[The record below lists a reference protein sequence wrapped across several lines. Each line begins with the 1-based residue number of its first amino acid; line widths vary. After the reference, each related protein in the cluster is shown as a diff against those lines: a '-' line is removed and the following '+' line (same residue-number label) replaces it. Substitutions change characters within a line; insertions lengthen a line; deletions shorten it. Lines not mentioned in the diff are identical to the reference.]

1 MVAGA
6 PGVLL
11 DVDGTLV
18 DTSYLHA
25 VCWAEALAQSGHVLP
40 MAAVHR
46 CVGMG
51 SDMLLDHLVGED
63 RDRSADQTL
72 TDAHS
77 ALYRQWWGRL
87 RPLPGARDLVRGLAD
102 RGLRVVLASSAQPDE
117 LAELQR
123 VLDAGDAVAAATSSG
138 DAETSKPAPDLV
150 QAALERGGVDPER
163 TCFVGDSV
171 WDVEA
176 AARAGIPCIGVTC
189 GGTSDAELTGAGA
202 VEVHDDPEHLLENL
216 GSSVLLKRAGLA

>member
-1 MVAGA
+1 MAGA
-6 PGVLL
+6 AGVLL
-11 DVDGTLV
+11 DVDGTLI

-25 VCWAEALAQSGHVLP
+25 VCWAEALAQSGHVVP

-51 SDMLLDHLVGED
+51 SDTLLDHLVGED
-63 RDRSADQTL
+63 RDRSADQTM

-77 ALYRQWWGRL
+77 ALYRQYWGRL
-87 RPLPGARDLVRGLAD
+87 RPLPGARDLVRGLAG

-117 LAELQR
+117 LDELRR

-138 DAETSKPAPDLV
+138 DADTSKPAPDLV
-150 QAALERGGVDPER
+150 QAALERGGVDPQR
-163 TCFVGDSV
+163 SCFVGDSV

-176 AARAGIPCIGVTC
+176 AAKAGIPCVGVTC
-189 GGTSDAELTGAGA
+189 GGTSPAELEGAGA
-202 VEVHDDPEHLLENL
+202 VEVHEDPLHLLENL
-216 GSSVLLKRAGLA
+216 SSSVVLRRAGLA